1 MLKSLSCV
9 WLFVTPWTVAGQAPL
24 SMGIPQAR
32 ILEWVVIPFSR
43 GSSWPRDWILVS
55 CIASRFF
62 IIWATREAPQ
72 DSSIAGTDLPTKNDH
87 LNLLLTR
94 INSLVTA
101 FADLQHTLKGVQ
113 CGFSVETQ
121 KAALCALGKTNR
133 TGFQIDSFRRFYEPT
148 SCISSYLEKH

>member
-1 MLKSLSCV
+1 MSLLKVTMIWVLLGKKRLKVSVAQLCLTFCDPVDYSPSGSSLHRI
-9 WLFVTPWTVAGQAPL
+9 LQAL
-24 SMGIPQAR
+24 

-101 FADLQHTLKGVQ
+101 FADLQHTLKRIQGGDQEWVTP
-113 CGFSVETQ
+113 SS
-121 KAALCALGKTNR
+121 GKHWQNR
-133 TGFQIDSFRRFYEPT
+133 PSDS
-148 SCISSYLEKH
+148 

>member
-1 MLKSLSCV
+1 MFSPPHLALIHCRYLWKVKVLAAQSCPILWDTMYYSSPGSSV
-9 WLFVTPWTVAGQAPL
+9 H
-24 SMGIPQAR
+24 GIPQAR

-62 IIWATREAPQ
+62 IIWATRKAPQ

-101 FADLQHTLKGVQ
+101 FADLQHTLKRIQGGDQEWVTP
-113 CGFSVETQ
+113 SS
-121 KAALCALGKTNR
+121 GKHWQNR
-133 TGFQIDSFRRFYEPT
+133 P
-148 SCISSYLEKH
+148 SSR